1 MRPLTKLGTAGG
13 VAEATHCDV
22 LFCAVLRYLFFF
34 HPKKVTN
41 FINPLGAEWIL
52 SSSQLL
58 KVRSYF
64 LKRSIEL
71 FLVFRRRDSICNVNR
86 YDMWKWF
93 LFFLLRSTNQV
104 QRLIWKLRGF
114 WCPSMFLDF
123 SFFSS
128 NSGTFFCLHILSC
141 PLILC
146 RWVVYSPPWISL
158 SQMKYLLKRL
168 LSQSVP
174 GCFSFQS
181 KTWKTAYNGLE
192 SSEKRRRQLYFTC
205 FCTILAFEFLSTHRF
220 MTKQ

>member
-13 VAEATHCDV
+13 VAEATHRDV

-86 YDMWKWF
+86 YDM
-93 LFFLLRSTNQV
+93 
-104 QRLIWKLRGF
+104 
-114 WCPSMFLDF
+114 
-123 SFFSS
+123 
-128 NSGTFFCLHILSC
+128 
-141 PLILC
+141 
-146 RWVVYSPPWISL
+146 
-158 SQMKYLLKRL
+158 
-168 LSQSVP
+168 
-174 GCFSFQS
+174 
-181 KTWKTAYNGLE
+181 
-192 SSEKRRRQLYFTC
+192 
-205 FCTILAFEFLSTHRF
+205 
-220 MTKQ
+220 